1 MRLCSVSIV
10 ASGADGKEQYAVVPM
25 GVKTPVALCGKNKQA
40 ASLFADAP
48 AMLDMLEL
56 LAKEFGNLNPNF
68 PMGAGKQAELA
79 ALAERAQRVADKH
92 RHR

>member
-1 MRLCSVSIV
+1 MRLCSVSITT
-10 ASGADGKEQYAVVPM
+10 GNDGKEQYAVVPM
-25 GVKTPVALCGKNKQA
+25 GVKTPVALCGKDKQA

-56 LAKEFGNLNPNF
+56 LAKEFSNLNPKF

-79 ALAERAQRVADKH
+79 SLAERAQRVVAKH
-92 RHR
+92 RPG